1 MSHLR
6 APPFGDPAMLDLIF
20 ILLGAGM
27 LAALAAYALA
37 LDRL

>member
-1 MSHLR
+1 MET
-6 APPFGDPAMLDLIF
+6 FAMLDLLF

>member
-1 MSHLR
+1 MKGLNLE
-6 APPFGDPAMLDLIF
+6 ALAMLDVMF
-20 ILLGAGM
+20 VLLGAAI

>member
-1 MSHLR
+1 MET
-6 APPFGDPAMLDLIF
+6 PAMLDFLF

-37 LDRL
+37 LERL

>member
-1 MSHLR
+1 LR
-6 APPFGDPAMLDLIF
+6 ASTLEAAAMLDFIF

-27 LAALAAYALA
+27 LAVLAAYALA

>member
-1 MSHLR
+1 MET
-6 APPFGDPAMLDLIF
+6 FAMLDILF

-27 LAALAAYALA
+27 LAALAAYAFA